1 LEKGIM
7 IKFAKIILRMLK
19 MKKVAMILILKE
31 ITIIKKIVIGKKGD
45 LLISKFSNKKYKV
58 NKHIKFKKI
67 KLINMLFCLKMH

>member
-1 LEKGIM
+1 
-7 IKFAKIILRMLK
+7 

-31 ITIIKKIVIGKKGD
+31 KTIIKKIVIGKKGD
-45 LLISKFSNKKYKV
+45 LLISKFSNKKHKV